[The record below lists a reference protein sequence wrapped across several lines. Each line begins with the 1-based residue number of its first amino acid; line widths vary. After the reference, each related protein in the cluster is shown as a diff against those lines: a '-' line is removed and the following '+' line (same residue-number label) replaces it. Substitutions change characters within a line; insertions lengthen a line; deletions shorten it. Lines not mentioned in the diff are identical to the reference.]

1 MEATNTTLQFV
12 VNAKIMR
19 EIRKAKRITT
29 PRVAYVEAHTDLTET
44 MRRDAYIADNYYTQN
59 LEFADHAYGDDEFND
74 IDNEL
79 DGLTVFEPLN
89 EVELFQFCTGYDVI

>member
-1 MEATNTTLQFV
+1 MEATNTTVQFV

-29 PRVAYVEAHTDLTET
+29 PRVAYAVAHTDLTET
-44 MRRDAYIADNYYTQN
+44 MRRDAYIADNYHNQNLYTQ
-59 LEFADHAYGDDEFND
+59 ETEYDEFND